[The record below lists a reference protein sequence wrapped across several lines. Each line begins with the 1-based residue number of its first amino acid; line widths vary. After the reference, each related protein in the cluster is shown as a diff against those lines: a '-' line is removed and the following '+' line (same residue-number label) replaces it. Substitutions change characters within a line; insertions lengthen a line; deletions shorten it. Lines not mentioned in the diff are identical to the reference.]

1 MLLLLIL
8 NYLNVSLSDMKINVC
23 SYLCDMD
30 VFVDDLCSVLRGEFT
45 KNHQLNPLRDAI
57 KQSDGAL

>member
-1 MLLLLIL
+1 MCL
-8 NYLNVSLSDMKINVC
+8 SLSDMKMNVC

-45 KNHQLNPLRDAI
+45 ENHQLNPLRDPI